1 MVRHFIVKHDHSLSL
16 SKLGH
21 FIVALSACVG
31 VEASLLLH
39 IQSLTIT
46 VLSDKNHPLP

>member
-16 SKLGH
+16 SKLGL
-21 FIVALSACVG
+21 FIVAVRACVG

-46 VLSDKNHPLP
+46 VLSDKDHSLP